1 MNKKRPVNLALTTM
15 HFPVMA
21 IASIL
26 HRLSGVALF
35 FLLPFMLYFLHL
47 SLQSPESFAYLGT
60 LLTRS
65 CYQMLVWVFLAA
77 LVYHLLA
84 GCRHLLMDMNI
95 GEELSTGRW
104 SAYLV
109 IISSF
114 ILVLLLGVWIW

>member
-1 MNKKRPVNLALTTM
+1 M